1 MREITSPDPTRLYRA
16 AALGA
21 VLLAAAAA
29 PAASAATEDFS
40 WEGRVA
46 PGQTVEIKGING
58 GVDAAPA
65 SGDRVEV
72 SAVKRARRS
81 DPDSVQVKVVEHAGG
96 VTICAV
102 YPSTDGRQPNECRPG
117 EGGHMSA
124 NENDVSVRFT
134 VRVPAG
140 VRFVARTVNGD
151 VAAEGLTG
159 DVQATTVNGGVR
171 LSTAGQA
178 DAETVNGSITASV
191 GQANG
196 DDPLT
201 FKTVNGSIAVE
212 LPASANADLR
222 AATVNGDIHS
232 DFALT
237 GPTRISRRSLSGSI
251 GNGGRRL
258 ALDTVNGSIRIRQA
272 AR

>member
-1 MREITSPDPTRLYRA
+1 MRNDTSQPGIGRHRG

-21 VLLAAAAA
+21 VLLAALGSAAA
-29 PAASAATEDFS
+29 GSAATQDFS

-46 PGQTVEIKGING
+46 PGQAIEIKGING
-58 GVDAAPA
+58 DVDAGPA

-72 SAVKRARRS
+72 TAVKRGRRS
-81 DPDSVQVKVVEHAGG
+81 DPASVQVKVVEHAGG
-96 VTICAV
+96 VTLCAV
-102 YPSTDGRQPNECRPG
+102 YPSSEGRRPNECLPG
-117 EGGHMSA
+117 EGGHLGA
-124 NENDVSVRFT
+124 NDNDVSVRFT

-140 VRFVARTVNGD
+140 VRFVGRTVNGD
-151 VAAEGLTG
+151 VAAENLSG

-178 DAETVNGSITASV
+178 EAETVNGSITASV
-191 GQANG
+191 GQASGAN
-196 DDPLT
+196 PLT

-212 LPASANADLR
+212 LPATANADLR

-232 DFALT
+232 DFPLH
-237 GPTRISRRSLSGSI
+237 GSTRISRRSLSGTI
-251 GNGGRRL
+251 GSGGRRL

-272 AR
+272 Q